1 MRRLPPLAAV
11 RVFEAAARHL
21 NFTAA
26 AAELGMTQAAV
37 SYQIR
42 VLEERLGLTLFH
54 REKKRVTLTEAG
66 RGAGPLVAQAFDIID
81 EAFSL
86 ARRQSED
93 VLTISS
99 GQTFAS
105 NWLAPRLGQFQVA
118 HPDMAVRVQS
128 SAHIVDFAREEVDV
142 AIRSGTGGWPGLRCH
157 FLFRQHFTPMCSPAF
172 RDRHGGIATADALLR
187 VPLISP
193 DDVWWRR
200 WFAHAGA
207 GAAHVAGRIGLRLEA
222 QSDEGKAAIA
232 NQGVALLT
240 PLFWR
245 REIREGWLMPLAETM
260 AYDGTSYWLV
270 YPERR
275 AAAPKIRRL
284 RDWLLGE
291 MAAEAAGAPFEL
303 PAA

>member
-26 AAELGMTQAAV
+26 GAELGMTQAAV
-37 SYQIR
+37 SYQVR

-54 REKKRVTLTEAG
+54 REKKRVSLTEAG
-66 RGAGPLVAQAFDIID
+66 RSAGPLVAQAFDMID
-81 EAFSL
+81 EAFAL
-86 ARRQSED
+86 ARRQSEH
-93 VLTISS
+93 VLTISA

-105 NWLAPRLGQFQVA
+105 NWLAPRLGTFQIA

-128 SAHIVDFAREEVDV
+128 SHHLVDFASEEVDV
-142 AIRSGTGGWPGLRCH
+142 AIRSGAGCWPGLRCH
-157 FLFRQHFTPMCSPAF
+157 FLFRQHFMPMCSPAF
-172 RDRHGGIATADALLR
+172 RARHGGDECGAALAGLPLITADDA
-187 VPLISP
+187 
-193 DDVWWRR
+193 WWQH
-200 WFAHAGA
+200 WFAHAGLA
-207 GAAHVAGRIGLRLEA
+207 AAHRSARPGVRLEA

-232 NQGVALLT
+232 DQGVAMLT

-245 REIREGWLMPLAETM
+245 REMREGWLVPLADTL

-275 AAAPKIRRL
+275 AGEPKIRRL
-284 RDWLLGE
+284 RDWLLAE
-291 MAAEAAGAPFEL
+291 IAAEAAGDPFI
-303 PAA
+303 PPPP

>member
-42 VLEERLGLTLFH
+42 VLEERLGLALFH

-66 RGAGPLVAQAFDIID
+66 RLAGPLVAQAFDTID
-81 EAFSL
+81 DAFSI

-105 NWLAPRLGQFQVA
+105 NWLAPRLGEFQVG

-128 SAHIVDFAREEVDV
+128 THALVDFAREEVDV
-142 AIRSGTGGWPGLRCH
+142 AIRSGAGCWAGLRCH
-157 FLFRQHFTPMCSPAF
+157 FLFRQHFLPMCSPAF
-172 RDRHGGIATADALLR
+172 RARHGALGSPEALLR

-193 DDVWWRR
+193 EQAWWRH
-200 WFAHAGA
+200 WFAHAVPDVRHVPGRA
-207 GAAHVAGRIGLRLEA
+207 GLGLEVQA
-222 QSDEGKAAIA
+222 DEGKAAMA
-232 NQGVALLT
+232 DQGVALLT

-245 REIREGWLMPLAETM
+245 RELREGWLVPLAETP
-260 AYDGTSYWLV
+260 AYDDTSYYLV
-270 YPERR
+270 YPERH
-275 AAAPKIRRL
+275 AATPKVRRL
-284 RDWLLGE
+284 REWLL
-291 MAAEAAGAPFEL
+291 AAIAHEAAGAPFVPP
-303 PAA
+303 PA